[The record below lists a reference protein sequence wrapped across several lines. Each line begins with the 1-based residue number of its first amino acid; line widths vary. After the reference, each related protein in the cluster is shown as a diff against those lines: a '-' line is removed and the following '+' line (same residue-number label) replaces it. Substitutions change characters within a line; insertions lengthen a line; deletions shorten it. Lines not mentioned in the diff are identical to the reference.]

1 MITGNSNGF
10 SLPGN
15 ARSSL
20 SDILVVHTVAAFL
33 TLVCLILA
41 GLAHKHSAAHSSRYL
56 LGLIILMIP
65 TLLITLL
72 AFLVDVLLFA
82 PHLAWGSYIV
92 LAATIVIAICGI
104 LTCAMRRTLVS
115 RKARKKRIAENA
127 EMSGEN
133 FYNRQNSV
141 PVSSPP
147 PLSQQPTAPLV
158 NGSSGANNL
167 PSFAT
172 FENKSP
178 IGEDD
183 RTPLNANSRTAT
195 GVSTSTTA
203 RPSMEQDG
211 RDRYAMGAGR
221 GNMGPMRGRGGPY
234 NGFGGLASEDGSPLP
249 SSGALSSGQVSG
261 QYPQRRPSNETM
273 NSVGSRGR
281 GRGGYPPRGYGRG
294 GPYSTRGG
302 PMGPPS
308 RGGMPVGALAV
319 GAGAGMMAAD
329 RMGRGRGPPP
339 GYNNPYGPPGRPGP
353 PPGPYNAA
361 YGGPG
366 PRRRSPGPP
375 SAPGYG
381 RQPSPGPPSAPGYG
395 RQPSPGPPSAPG
407 GYGGA
412 YGYNGRQA
420 TPPHDGFGR
429 ADSPPPLP
437 IHQLPQQMEHDPN
450 TIGQAI
456 EMNEHTGSPANPASP
471 AFPPP
476 GHTIRDSDSEV
487 QGMVGL
493 QQGMVGLQQARQGE
507 QHDSGISSVYSAPQ
521 EYVQA

>member
-1 MITGNSNGF
+1 M
-10 SLPGN
+10 
-15 ARSSL
+15 
-20 SDILVVHTVAAFL
+20 
-33 TLVCLILA
+33 
-41 GLAHKHSAAHSSRYL
+41 HSAAHSSRYL

-65 TLLITLL
+65 TLLISLL

-92 LAATIVIAICGI
+92 LAATIIIAICGI

-133 FYNRQNSV
+133 FYNRQNSL

-158 NGSSGANNL
+158 NGSAGANTL

-195 GVSTSTTA
+195 AVSTSTTA

-211 RDRYAMGAGR
+211 RDRYALGAGR

-234 NGFGGLASEDGSPLP
+234 NGYGGPGIEDGSPLP
-249 SSGALSSGQVSG
+249 SSGALSSGSVPG

-294 GPYSTRGG
+294 GPYNMRGG

-308 RGGMPVGALAV
+308 RAGMPMGALAV
-319 GAGAGMMAAD
+319 GTGAGMMAAD

-339 GYNNPYGPPGRPGP
+339 GYNNAYGPPGRPGP

-407 GYGGA
+407 AYGAA
-412 YGYNGRQA
+412 YGYNGRQP
-420 TPPHDGFGR
+420 TPPQDGFGR

-437 IHQLPQQMEHDPN
+437 IHQLPQQLDHDPS

-471 AFPPP
+471 VFPPP
-476 GHTIRDSDSEV
+476 GHAFRDSDSEV

-493 QQGMVGLQQARQGE
+493 QQGMVGLQQREAE
-507 QHDSGISSVYSAPQ
+507 QHNSGISSIYSAPQ
-521 EYVQA
+521 E